1 MGRFCQFKYLV
12 FLVLL
17 GLLLIGCE
25 DTKEEIPQQSEEVV
39 DSSSTF
45 GDSDKKFPLLIPE
58 AQQQVENWSVF
69 EDFLLELSR
78 LNGSNIN
85 ELKARTERL
94 GMHTD
99 SLSKRIPN
107 DLYTN
112 PVTSRLMVLRTRIKL
127 LSQEVNRSFIDS
139 VAVAVQIDELNHAAT
154 NLLLQINEKIQ
165 KDMIDLE
172 QQEAEKRELEKQK
185 RFLDSVYRAERRD
198 NNWKE
203 M

>member
-1 MGRFCQFKYLV
+1 MGRFCQLKCLLFLV
-12 FLVLL
+12 FP

-25 DTKEEIPQQSEEVV
+25 ETNTDIPQQSEEVV
-39 DSSSTF
+39 DATTTF

-69 EDFLLELSR
+69 EDFLLELNR
-78 LNGSNIN
+78 LNGSNIS
-85 ELKARTERL
+85 ELKTRTQRL
-94 GMHTD
+94 AMHTD

-112 PVTSRLMVLRTRIKL
+112 PVTSRLIVLRTRINL
-127 LSQEVNRSFIDS
+127 LSQEINRTFIDS
-139 VAVAVQIDELNHAAT
+139 ATVAVQIDELNHAAT

-172 QQEAEKRELEKQK
+172 QLEAEQKELEKQK

-198 NNWKE
+198 NN
-203 M
+203 

>member
-25 DTKEEIPQQSEEVV
+25 DTKEDIPQQSEEVV

>member
-1 MGRFCQFKYLV
+1 MLFLV
-12 FLVLL
+12 FP

-25 DTKEEIPQQSEEVV
+25 ETNTDIPQQSEEVV
-39 DSSSTF
+39 DATTTF

-69 EDFLLELSR
+69 EDFLLELNR
-78 LNGSNIN
+78 LNGSNIS
-85 ELKARTERL
+85 ELKTRTQRL
-94 GMHTD
+94 AMHTD

-112 PVTSRLMVLRTRIKL
+112 PVTSRLIVLRTRINL
-127 LSQEVNRSFIDS
+127 LSQEINRTFIDS
-139 VAVAVQIDELNHAAT
+139 ATVAVQIDELNHAAT

-172 QQEAEKRELEKQK
+172 QLEAEQKELEKQK

-198 NNWKE
+198 NN
-203 M
+203 

>member
-25 DTKEEIPQQSEEVV
+25 DTKEDIPQQSEEVV

-198 NNWKE
+198 NN
-203 M
+203 